1 MEKVATQPTFEEFT
15 TTELHVPPSRPESA
29 KGFPFEARDGEKN
42 GIGVRIIYKRIWRSY
57 DISKYTK
64 VYGGSSCRSNESR

>member
-1 MEKVATQPTFEEFT
+1 MARMATQPTFEEFT
-15 TTELHVPPSRPESA
+15 PMELHVPPSRPISP

-42 GIGVRIIYKRIWRSY
+42 GIGTRIIYKRILRFY